1 MELSRAHTH
10 IQQRKSEKDIR
21 SLKLKFQAVIHR
33 VSSGTWTQVLC
44 ESRKCPYP
52 FNHCYSPILLNL
64 LFPSSTWKLPISLN
78 PPRSGYLSPFH
89 FIYIWNHPLV
99 FQVFFLSF
107 LTKESYLTNCLMSKI
122 FNIFR
127 IFSSSFLPP
136 LTVSRGYC
144 SAYDRGIFL
153 KYGVLCC
160 EWETCPSIALS
171 DVTTI
176 IGKQFKLLVVTSKG
190 LSFLMSVGH
199 LKLFCF
205 IFIYLLFIY

>member
-21 SLKLKFQAVIHR
+21 SLELKFQAVIHR

-99 FQVFFLSF
+99 FQVFFYLSLLKSLIWQTALWVKS
-107 LTKESYLTNCLMSKI
+107 LTSSEYSAQASCPHSRCREVIVQLMTGVY
-122 FNIFR
+122 FWNMVCCV
-127 IFSSSFLPP
+127 
-136 LTVSRGYC
+136 VSE
-144 SAYDRGIFL
+144 
-153 KYGVLCC
+153 KPVLQS
-160 EWETCPSIALS
+160 P
-171 DVTTI
+171 
-176 IGKQFKLLVVTSKG
+176 
-190 LSFLMSVGH
+190 
-199 LKLFCF
+199 
-205 IFIYLLFIY
+205 